1 MGTAVKIDA
10 PATRRQILDVAA
22 KLFRENGVAATTLR
36 DVAQRCGIKAA
47 SIYYHFG
54 SKDEILLE
62 VLDFGI
68 ERIFSSVKEAVARLP
83 RDAPFEKKL
92 RAAIHAHV
100 ESFFV
105 YGDYTATNIRVFGQ
119 APKGVQKRNL
129 ALRDRYERWWK
140 ELFDDGRKRGALRAG
155 LDLGIVRLF
164 LFGAMNRTVEWYRPG
179 GDLDLEELTGRF
191 ADIVLRGIGAR
202 GKSHG

>member
-1 MGTAVKIDA
+1 MRAAATIDE

-68 ERIFSSVKEAVARLP
+68 ERIFSSVKEAVLRLP
-83 RDAPFEKKL
+83 KNAPFEKKL

-140 ELFDDGRKRGALRAG
+140 ELFEEGRKRGALRAG

-179 GDLDLEELTGRF
+179 GKLDLEELTGRF
-191 ADIVLRGIGAR
+191 ADIVIHGIGAR
-202 GKSHG
+202 RKSHG

>member
-1 MGTAVKIDA
+1 M
-10 PATRRQILDVAA
+10 RRQILDVAA
-22 KLFRENGVAATTLR
+22 KLFREKGVAATTLR
-36 DVAQRCGIKAA
+36 DVARRCGIKAA

-62 VLDFGI
+62 ILDFGI
-68 ERIFSSVKEAVARLP
+68 ERIFSSVKDAVARLP
-83 RDAPFEKKL
+83 KNAPFEKKL

-119 APKGVQKRNL
+119 APKSVRKRNL

-140 ELFDDGRKRGALRAG
+140 DFFEQGRKSGELRAG

-164 LFGAMNRTVEWYRPG
+164 LFGAMNRTVEWYRPTG
-179 GDLDLEELTGRF
+179 GLDLVELSGRF
-191 ADIVLRGIGAR
+191 TDILVCG
-202 GKSHG
+202 

>member
-1 MGTAVKIDA
+1 MRAAVKIDE

-22 KLFRENGVAATTLR
+22 KLFREHGVAATTLR

-83 RDAPFEKKL
+83 KNAPFEKKL

-119 APKGVQKRNL
+119 APKGVRKRNL

-140 ELFDDGRKRGALRAG
+140 ELFDEARKSGELRPG
-155 LDLGIVRLF
+155 LDLGILRLF
-164 LFGAMNRTVEWYRPG
+164 LFGAMNRTVEWYRPEG
-179 GDLDLEELTGRF
+179 SLDLDELAGRF
-191 ADIVLRGIGAR
+191 TDIVVRGIGAR
-202 GKSHG
+202 RKSHG